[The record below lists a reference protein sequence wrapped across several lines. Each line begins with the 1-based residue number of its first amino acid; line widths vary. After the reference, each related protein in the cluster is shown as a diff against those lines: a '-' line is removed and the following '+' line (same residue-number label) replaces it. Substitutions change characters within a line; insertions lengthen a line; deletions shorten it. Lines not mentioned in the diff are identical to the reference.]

1 MGTSPGSGR
10 LFITYL
16 CRQGLPGRLARGKY
30 SSCHS
35 RVHAPSSSLGTKRK
49 GAWLHALWLRLA
61 PILGCDWSTHLKE
74 KKKKRRELV
83 DVLHSRTREAKG
95 CLHSRH
101 ELHQSAHRAARL
113 PQQDPGADPGAGS
126 GSVCG
131 GRGGGLWL
139 ARVYAS
145 RDPLR

>member
-74 KKKKRRELV
+74 KKKKGANWWTFCILGPEKLRVACTAAMNYINLPT
-83 DVLHSRTREAKG
+83 VLPVSPSKTRGQIQVRGPVRSVGVGVVACGWPG
-95 CLHSRH
+95 CM
-101 ELHQSAHRAARL
+101 RAGT
-113 PQQDPGADPGAGS
+113 P
-126 GSVCG
+126 
-131 GRGGGLWL
+131 
-139 ARVYAS
+139 
-145 RDPLR
+145 

>member
-35 RVHAPSSSLGTKRK
+35 RVHAPSSSLGTKK
-49 GAWLHALWLRLA
+49 GGGATCALASPNSYPRLRLVDSFK
-61 PILGCDWSTHLKE
+61 GKR
-74 KKKKRRELV
+74 KKRRELV
-83 DVLHSRTREAKG
+83 DVSHSRTPEAKG

-113 PQQDPGADPGAGS
+113 PQQDPGANPGAGS

-131 GRGGGLWL
+131 VGVVAGGWPGCTRAGTL
-139 ARVYAS
+139 
-145 RDPLR
+145 